1 MPRLIEV
8 QPTRQDLSAGLTV
21 GPGDVLSFQA
31 TGGRVLTGDAV
42 EHVGAFTRGVVGP
55 GGEIVS
61 PLGPPVTVLFRV
73 VGPGRASLEVMT
85 GDPWRS
91 PVVHAV
97 PVRVL
102 PPGAVPHAIDVDK
115 DRS

>member
-42 EHVGAFTRGVVGP
+42 EHVGAFTRGVVEP
-55 GGEIVS
+55 GGEIVT

-73 VGPGRASLEVMT
+73 VGPGRATLEVMT

-97 PVRVL
+97 RIRAL
-102 PPGAVPHAIDVDK
+102 SPGAVPYAIDVDE